1 MRYVRMPIEME
12 SPEQFGYEKIKYN
25 LTESSVRD
33 RSLSDLDLKLEDI
46 ILCYGDHYGDPKL
59 RELIALD
66 SVCLNKEN
74 VLVTAGASSAL
85 FIIATS
91 LLKKGD
97 HIVIAK
103 PNYATNIE
111 TPRAIECDI
120 SYLNLSFENK
130 FGIDIDELETLIQP
144 NTKYVSLTC
153 PHNPSGVMLSES
165 ELQKIIEVVTSKGCY
180 LIIDETY
187 REMTFGSILPVA
199 ASLHPNV
206 ISVSSLSKTY
216 GIPGIRVGWLIT
228 QNQDLLDLFLCAKEQ
243 IGICGSVVD
252 EAIAFEALSQKKEWI
267 PVNNKRIQKGFEVV
281 KHWMENEEY
290 LEWIEPQGSCICFPR
305 IKPDLKIDIDRF
317 YDSLNN
323 SYGTFVGPGHW
334 FEQSRN
340 HFRIGYAWPTL
351 DELNQGLQGISKAIR
366 DTKET

>member
-1 MRYVRMPIEME
+1 MKYIRMPIEKE

-33 RSLSDLDLKLEDI
+33 RSLSDLGMKLENI
-46 ILCYGDHYGDPKL
+46 TLCYGDHFGIPQL
-59 RELIALD
+59 RELIAQDGVGLSKD
-66 SVCLNKEN
+66 N

-130 FGIDIDELETLIQP
+130 FSIDVDELETLIRP

-153 PHNPSGVMLSES
+153 PHNPSGVMLDES
-165 ELQKIIEVVTSKGCY
+165 ELHKVIEIVTSKGCY

-187 REMTFGSILPVA
+187 REMTFGSVLPIA
-199 ASLHPNV
+199 ASIHPSV

-216 GIPGIRVGWLIT
+216 GIPGIRIGWLIT
-228 QNQDLLDLFLCAKEQ
+228 KNQDLLNLFLCAKEQ

-252 EAIAFEALSQKKEWI
+252 ESIALEALSQKKEWI
-267 PVNNKRIQKGFEVV
+267 LENNKRIQNGFEIV
-281 KHWMENEEY
+281 KNWIENEDY
-290 LEWIEPQGSCICFPR
+290 FEWIEPQGSCICFPR
-305 IKPDLKIDIDRF
+305 IKPDVRINIDRF
-317 YDSLNN
+317 YDCLNN
-323 SYGTFVGPGHW
+323 TYGTFVGPGHW

-351 DELNQGLQGISKAIR
+351 EELNKGLQGISNAVR
-366 DTKET
+366 ET